1 MPVVALALVT
11 AVASLGACAP
21 GSGLRVPEC
30 TPAVWAYLWSPRI
43 MLTSVCKVLVDV
55 DNQNCEP
62 QIDIGNGRKAAVTGS
77 ENARGT
83 CMDHL
88 VQLHR
93 LSWPAHNAGREHS
106 LQIDGL
112 PLRWPAKREN
122 SSCCHIHG
130 PPSCVTSPSELPP
143 TAEPRETGM
152 CAIVAH
158 YNATDIAP
166 RCSVSARLRVIS
178 V

>member
-30 TPAVWAYLWSPRI
+30 TPAVLAYLWSPRI
-43 MLTSVCKVLVDV
+43 MLASVHKVLVDV

-83 CMDHL
+83 CTDHL
-88 VQLHR
+88 GQLPCMVARALR
-93 LSWPAHNAGREHS
+93 LLSTTG
-106 LQIDGL
+106 
-112 PLRWPAKREN
+112 
-122 SSCCHIHG
+122 CCGSQSHPG
-130 PPSCVTSPSELPP
+130 TTTAPSCPVCMLCSP
-143 TAEPRETGM
+143 R
-152 CAIVAH
+152 
-158 YNATDIAP
+158 
-166 RCSVSARLRVIS
+166 
-178 V
+178 